1 VAGADGI
8 VYKNAGG
15 RAAKLKK
22 KEDMKMLERL
32 STNVTLD
39 QIFDD
44 LYNLISEANRI
55 PLTDKIIVE
64 ESDLSAILDD
74 LKEAIPKE
82 VKRASEVLTESQK
95 IMSSAKEEAA
105 ATVEKAN
112 LEAEHIITAA
122 KEEADRLV
130 RQEEIVRQAEMLSKD
145 IKTSAQRY
153 EDEVKQGADQYADQ
167 VKTDSLQY
175 ADDMLGYLGNSLQSA
190 LRAIEDN
197 RNSVNEERKGLA
209 ELIASRVQHV
219 AVQPEAI
226 PAPATAEE
234 AEEAPAEED

>member
-1 VAGADGI
+1 
-8 VYKNAGG
+8 
-15 RAAKLKK
+15 
-22 KEDMKMLERL
+22 MLERL

-209 ELIASRVQHV
+209 ELIASRGQHV
-219 AVQPEAI
+219 AAQPEAI
-226 PAPATAEE
+226 SAPAITEE
-234 AEEAPAEED
+234 AEEAPAEEE

>member
-1 VAGADGI
+1 
-8 VYKNAGG
+8 
-15 RAAKLKK
+15 
-22 KEDMKMLERL
+22 MLERL

-82 VKRASEVLTESQK
+82 VKNAGKVLEDSQN
-95 IMSSAKEEAA
+95 IMNSAREEAA

-112 LEAEHIITAA
+112 TEAEHIITAA
-122 KEEADRLV
+122 KEEAERLV
-130 RQEEIVRQAEMLSKD
+130 HQEEIVRQAEMLAKD

-197 RNSVNEERKGLA
+197 RNSVNDERKGLTEA
-209 ELIASRVQHV
+209 IASRVQHV
-219 AVQPEAI
+219 VSPAEATDSE
-226 PAPATAEE
+226 TAEDAE
-234 AEEAPAEED
+234 AAPAEE

>member
-1 VAGADGI
+1 
-8 VYKNAGG
+8 
-15 RAAKLKK
+15 
-22 KEDMKMLERL
+22 MLERL

-74 LKEAIPKE
+74 LKEAIPRE
-82 VKRASEVLTESQK
+82 VKNASEVLEKSQN
-95 IMSSAKEEAA
+95 ILSSARDEAA
-105 ATVEKAN
+105 ATLEKAN
-112 LEAEHIITAA
+112 TEAEHIITAA
-122 KEEADRLV
+122 KEEAERLV
-130 RQEEIVRQAEMLSKD
+130 RQEDIVRQAEMLSKD
-145 IKTSAQRY
+145 IKASAQRY
-153 EDEVKQGADQYADQ
+153 EDEVKQGADAYADQ

-197 RNSVNEERKGLA
+197 RSSVNEERKSLA
-209 ELIASRVQHV
+209 DLIASRVQHPV
-219 AVQPEAI
+219 PQVE
-226 PAPATAEE
+226 APATASG
-234 AEEAPAEED
+234 AEETPVAEEEPEE

>member
-1 VAGADGI
+1 
-8 VYKNAGG
+8 
-15 RAAKLKK
+15 
-22 KEDMKMLERL
+22 MLERL

-55 PLTDKIIVE
+55 QLTDKIIVE

-82 VKRASEVLTESQK
+82 VKNAGKVLEDSK
-95 IMSSAKEEAA
+95 NILNSAREEAA

-112 LEAEHIITAA
+112 AEAEHIITAA
-122 KEEADRLV
+122 KEEAERLV
-130 RQEEIVRQAEMLSKD
+130 RQEEIVRQAEMLAKD

-153 EDEVKQGADQYADQ
+153 EDEIKQGADQYADQ

-190 LRAIEDN
+190 LRAIEEN
-197 RNSVNEERKGLA
+197 RSSVNDERKSLA
-209 ELIASRVQHV
+209 DVIASRVKHV
-219 AVQPEAI
+219 APQEEE
-226 PAPATAEE
+226 PAEPVAAEE
-234 AEEAPAEED
+234 KPAAE

>member
-1 VAGADGI
+1 
-8 VYKNAGG
+8 
-15 RAAKLKK
+15 
-22 KEDMKMLERL
+22 MLERL

-82 VKRASEVLTESQK
+82 VKNAGKVLEDSK
-95 IMSSAKEEAA
+95 NILNSAREEAA

-112 LEAEHIITAA
+112 AESEHIITAA
-122 KEEADRLV
+122 KEEAERLV
-130 RQEEIVRQAEMLSKD
+130 RQEEIVRQAEMLAKD
-145 IKTSAQRY
+145 IKASAQRY

-167 VKTDSLQY
+167 VKSDSLVY
-175 ADDMLGYLGNSLQSA
+175 AEDMLSYLSNSLQSA
-190 LRAIEDN
+190 LRAIDDN
-197 RNSVNEERKGLA
+197 RSSVGEERKSLA
-209 ELIASRVQHV
+209 EAIASRVQHV
-219 AVQPEAI
+219 APEEKL
-226 PAPATAEE
+226 PAPAAPEE
-234 AEEAPAEED
+234 AEEELEED

>member
-1 VAGADGI
+1 
-8 VYKNAGG
+8 
-15 RAAKLKK
+15 
-22 KEDMKMLERL
+22 MLERL

-105 ATVEKAN
+105 ATVDKAN
-112 LEAEHIITAA
+112 L
-122 KEEADRLV
+122 EADRLV

-153 EDEVKQGADQYADQ
+153 EDEAKQGADQYADQ

-219 AVQPEAI
+219 TVKPEAI
-226 PAPATAEE
+226 PEPATAEE
-234 AEEAPAEED
+234 TEEAPAEEE

>member
-1 VAGADGI
+1 
-8 VYKNAGG
+8 
-15 RAAKLKK
+15 
-22 KEDMKMLERL
+22 MKMLERL

-64 ESDLSAILDD
+64 ESDLSAIRDD

-209 ELIASRVQHV
+209 ELIASRVQH
-219 AVQPEAI
+219 ATAQPEAI
-226 PAPATAEE
+226 PAPVAAEE
-234 AEEAPAEED
+234 AEEAPAEEE

>member
-1 VAGADGI
+1 
-8 VYKNAGG
+8 
-15 RAAKLKK
+15 
-22 KEDMKMLERL
+22 MLERL

-82 VKRASEVLTESQK
+82 VKRASEVLPESQK

-209 ELIASRVQHV
+209 ELIASRVQH
-219 AVQPEAI
+219 ATAQPEAI
-226 PAPATAEE
+226 PAPVAAEE
-234 AEEAPAEED
+234 AEEAPAEEE

>member
-1 VAGADGI
+1 
-8 VYKNAGG
+8 
-15 RAAKLKK
+15 
-22 KEDMKMLERL
+22 MLERL

-130 RQEEIVRQAEMLSKD
+130 RQEEIVRQAEMLSRD

-219 AVQPEAI
+219 AAQPETSV
-226 PAPATAEE
+226 PAAAEE
-234 AEEAPAEED
+234 TEEAPVEEE

>member
-1 VAGADGI
+1 
-8 VYKNAGG
+8 
-15 RAAKLKK
+15 
-22 KEDMKMLERL
+22 MKMLERL

-209 ELIASRVQHV
+209 ELIASRVQH
-219 AVQPEAI
+219 ATAQPEAI
-226 PAPATAEE
+226 PAPVAAEE
-234 AEEAPAEED
+234 AEEAPAEEE

>member
-1 VAGADGI
+1 
-8 VYKNAGG
+8 
-15 RAAKLKK
+15 
-22 KEDMKMLERL
+22 M
-32 STNVTLD
+32 
-39 QIFDD
+39 
-44 LYNLISEANRI
+44 ISEANRI

-209 ELIASRVQHV
+209 ELIASRVQH
-219 AVQPEAI
+219 ATAQPEAI
-226 PAPATAEE
+226 PAPVAAEE
-234 AEEAPAEED
+234 AEEAPAEEE

>member
-1 VAGADGI
+1 
-8 VYKNAGG
+8 
-15 RAAKLKK
+15 
-22 KEDMKMLERL
+22 MLERL

-209 ELIASRVQHV
+209 ELIASRVQH
-219 AVQPEAI
+219 ATAQPEAI
-226 PAPATAEE
+226 PAPVA
-234 AEEAPAEED
+234 AEEAPGACSSGRSRRGAC

>member
-1 VAGADGI
+1 
-8 VYKNAGG
+8 
-15 RAAKLKK
+15 
-22 KEDMKMLERL
+22 MLERL

-95 IMSSAKEEAA
+95 IMSS
-105 ATVEKAN
+105 
-112 LEAEHIITAA
+112 A

-219 AVQPEAI
+219 AAQPEAI
-226 PAPATAEE
+226 PAPAITEE
-234 AEEAPAEED
+234 AEEAPAEEE

>member
-1 VAGADGI
+1 
-8 VYKNAGG
+8 
-15 RAAKLKK
+15 
-22 KEDMKMLERL
+22 MLERL

-167 VKTDSLQY
+167 VKTDSLHADQVKTDSLQY

-209 ELIASRVQHV
+209 ELIASRVQH
-219 AVQPEAI
+219 ATAQPEAI
-226 PAPATAEE
+226 PAPVAAEE
-234 AEEAPAEED
+234 AEEAPAEEE

>member
-1 VAGADGI
+1 
-8 VYKNAGG
+8 
-15 RAAKLKK
+15 
-22 KEDMKMLERL
+22 MKMLERL

-95 IMSSAKEEAA
+95 IMSSAKEDAA

-145 IKTSAQRY
+145 IKSSAQRY

-219 AVQPEAI
+219 AAQPEAI
-226 PAPATAEE
+226 PAPAATEE
-234 AEEAPAEED
+234 AEEAPAEEE

>member
-1 VAGADGI
+1 
-8 VYKNAGG
+8 
-15 RAAKLKK
+15 
-22 KEDMKMLERL
+22 MLERL

-82 VKRASEVLTESQK
+82 VKNAGKVLEDSK
-95 IMSSAKEEAA
+95 NILNSAREEAA

-112 LEAEHIITAA
+112 AEAEHIITAA
-122 KEEADRLV
+122 KEEAERLV

-145 IKTSAQRY
+145 IKASAQRD

-209 ELIASRVQHV
+209 DVIAARVQHM
-219 AVQPEAI
+219 
-226 PAPATAEE
+226 APQAEITAPVSAETEE
-234 AEEAPAEED
+234 TEPVEE

>member
-1 VAGADGI
+1 
-8 VYKNAGG
+8 
-15 RAAKLKK
+15 
-22 KEDMKMLERL
+22 MLERL

-153 EDEVKQGADQYADQ
+153 EDEAKQGADQYADQ

-209 ELIASRVQHV
+209 ELIASRVQH
-219 AVQPEAI
+219 ATAQPEAI
-226 PAPATAEE
+226 PAPVAAEE
-234 AEEAPAEED
+234 AEEAPAEEE

>member
-1 VAGADGI
+1 
-8 VYKNAGG
+8 
-15 RAAKLKK
+15 
-22 KEDMKMLERL
+22 MLERL

-82 VKRASEVLTESQK
+82 VKNAGKVLEDSQN
-95 IMSSAKEEAA
+95 IMNSAREEAA

-112 LEAEHIITAA
+112 TEAEHIITAA
-122 KEEADRLV
+122 KEEAERLV
-130 RQEEIVRQAEMLSKD
+130 HQEEIVRQAEMLAKD

-197 RNSVNEERKGLA
+197 RNSVNDERKGLTEA
-209 ELIASRVQHV
+209 IASRVQHV
-219 AVQPEAI
+219 VPPADNSAPE
-226 PAPATAEE
+226 TADDAE
-234 AEEAPAEED
+234 AAPAEE

>member
-1 VAGADGI
+1 
-8 VYKNAGG
+8 
-15 RAAKLKK
+15 
-22 KEDMKMLERL
+22 MLERL

-44 LYNLISEANRI
+44 LYNLISEANLI

-209 ELIASRVQHV
+209 ELIASRVQH
-219 AVQPEAI
+219 ATAQPEAI
-226 PAPATAEE
+226 PAPVAAEE
-234 AEEAPAEED
+234 AEEAPAEEE

>member
-1 VAGADGI
+1 
-8 VYKNAGG
+8 
-15 RAAKLKK
+15 
-22 KEDMKMLERL
+22 MLERL

-209 ELIASRVQHV
+209 E
-219 AVQPEAI
+219 
-226 PAPATAEE
+226 
-234 AEEAPAEED
+234 

>member
-1 VAGADGI
+1 
-8 VYKNAGG
+8 
-15 RAAKLKK
+15 
-22 KEDMKMLERL
+22 MLERL

-219 AVQPEAI
+219 AAQPESI
-226 PAPATAEE
+226 PAPAAVEE
-234 AEEAPAEED
+234 AEETPAEEE

>member
-1 VAGADGI
+1 
-8 VYKNAGG
+8 
-15 RAAKLKK
+15 
-22 KEDMKMLERL
+22 MKMLERL

-219 AVQPEAI
+219 TSLPEA
-226 PAPATAEE
+226 PAPAAAEE
-234 AEEAPAEED
+234 TEETPAEEE

>member
-1 VAGADGI
+1 M
-8 VYKNAGG
+8 N
-15 RAAKLKK
+15 
-22 KEDMKMLERL
+22 MLERL

-82 VKRASEVLTESQK
+82 VKNAGKVLEDSK
-95 IMSSAKEEAA
+95 NILNSAREEAA

-112 LEAEHIITAA
+112 SEAEHIIMAA
-122 KEEADRLV
+122 KEEAERLV
-130 RQEEIVRQAEMLSKD
+130 RQEEIVRQAEVSAKD
-145 IKTSAQRY
+145 IKASAQRY
-153 EDEVKQGADQYADQ
+153 EDKVKQDADEYADR

-197 RNSVNEERKGLA
+197 RNSVNDERKGLA
-209 ELIASRVQHV
+209 EAIASRVQHAVPQEDVTAPV
-219 AVQPEAI
+219 AE
-226 PAPATAEE
+226 TEMEE
-234 AEEAPAEED
+234 AEAAAEE

>member
-1 VAGADGI
+1 
-8 VYKNAGG
+8 
-15 RAAKLKK
+15 
-22 KEDMKMLERL
+22 MLERL

-145 IKTSAQRY
+145 IKSSAQRY

-219 AVQPEAI
+219 AAQPEAI
-226 PAPATAEE
+226 PAPAATEE
-234 AEEAPAEED
+234 AEEASAEEE

>member
-1 VAGADGI
+1 
-8 VYKNAGG
+8 
-15 RAAKLKK
+15 
-22 KEDMKMLERL
+22 MLERL

-209 ELIASRVQHV
+209 ELIASRVQH
-219 AVQPEAI
+219 ATAQPEAI
-226 PAPATAEE
+226 PAPAITEE
-234 AEEAPAEED
+234 AEEAPAEEE

>member
-1 VAGADGI
+1 
-8 VYKNAGG
+8 
-15 RAAKLKK
+15 
-22 KEDMKMLERL
+22 MLERL

-175 ADDMLGYLGNSLQSA
+175 ADDMLGYLGNSMQSA

-219 AVQPEAI
+219 AAQPEAI
-226 PAPATAEE
+226 PAPEVVEE
-234 AEEAPAEED
+234 AEDTPAEED

>member
-1 VAGADGI
+1 
-8 VYKNAGG
+8 
-15 RAAKLKK
+15 
-22 KEDMKMLERL
+22 MLERL

-44 LYNLISEANRI
+44 LYYLISEANRI

-153 EDEVKQGADQYADQ
+153 EDEEKQGADQYADQ

-209 ELIASRVQHV
+209 ELIASRVQH
-219 AVQPEAI
+219 ATAQPEAI
-226 PAPATAEE
+226 PAPVAAEE
-234 AEEAPAEED
+234 AEEAPAEEE

>member
-1 VAGADGI
+1 
-8 VYKNAGG
+8 
-15 RAAKLKK
+15 
-22 KEDMKMLERL
+22 MLERL

-209 ELIASRVQHV
+209 ELIASRVQH
-219 AVQPEAI
+219 ADAQPEAI
-226 PAPATAEE
+226 PAPVAAEE
-234 AEEAPAEED
+234 AEEVPAEEE

>member
-1 VAGADGI
+1 
-8 VYKNAGG
+8 
-15 RAAKLKK
+15 
-22 KEDMKMLERL
+22 MLERL

-219 AVQPEAI
+219 AAQPEAI
-226 PAPATAEE
+226 PAPAATEEPEE
-234 AEEAPAEED
+234 ATSEEE

>member
-1 VAGADGI
+1 
-8 VYKNAGG
+8 
-15 RAAKLKK
+15 
-22 KEDMKMLERL
+22 MLERL

-82 VKRASEVLTESQK
+82 VKRASEVLTESPK

-209 ELIASRVQHV
+209 ELIASRVQH
-219 AVQPEAI
+219 ATAQPEAI
-226 PAPATAEE
+226 PAPVAAEE
-234 AEEAPAEED
+234 AEEAPAEEE

>member
-1 VAGADGI
+1 
-8 VYKNAGG
+8 
-15 RAAKLKK
+15 
-22 KEDMKMLERL
+22 MLERL

-112 LEAEHIITAA
+112 VEAEHIITAA
-122 KEEADRLV
+122 KEEAERLV

-209 ELIASRVQHV
+209 ELIASRVHHV
-219 AVQPEAI
+219 AAQPES
-226 PAPATAEE
+226 PAPAAAEE
-234 AEEAPAEED
+234 AEEAPAAEEE